1 LKTGIQ
7 SRLLLTTTLVLSSFL
22 FLAGFVLDR
31 SFQESIRESARDQ
44 LELVIYS
51 LMGAALEFDD
61 RLRFGNEDDLKDTRL
76 NQPESGWY
84 AMVERHGKEDR
95 WRSQSAR
102 TTGVE
107 FLDYQGSLNPGQ
119 FDFRE
124 TSGPT
129 SRFFLTY
136 AVIWEDEEETLL
148 TFQVAADQE
157 PFVNTIRGFRRN
169 LFLGLGAVTVFFVL
183 AQYLAVRWGLRPLR
197 VMAGEV
203 RELEDGKRE
212 RLSESYPVELTGL
225 AQNLDRF
232 IAHEQRS
239 RSRYRKAMEDLA
251 HSLKTPLAVIRN
263 TLHDGK
269 YDESNLLSEQLD
281 RMESTVTYQLSRAAV
296 AGPVTV
302 GKRVDIGSVIDRL
315 VRALQTAYIDR
326 NIEVEQQLEA
336 GLTVRGDERD
346 LMEMLGNL
354 LENAFKYTNSK
365 ILIRADSSTSISIYL
380 EDDGPG
386 IAPEF
391 REEVLNRGTRAD
403 QVQQGQGIGLAVVAE
418 LVELYHGSLSISE
431 SRWGG
436 AEIRLDL
443 P

>member
-1 LKTGIQ
+1 MKTGIQ
-7 SRLLLTTTLVLSSFL
+7 SRLLLITTLVLSSFL

-51 LMGAALEFDD
+51 LMGAALEFDEQ
-61 RLRFGNEDDLKDTRL
+61 LRFGTELKDTRL

-84 AMVERHGKEDR
+84 AMVERRGKEDR
-95 WRSQSAR
+95 WRSQSAH
-102 TTGVE
+102 TTDVE
-107 FLDYQGSLNPGQ
+107 FIDYQGSLSPGQ
-119 FDFRE
+119 FDFVE
-124 TSGPT
+124 EYAGSVD
-129 SRFFLTY
+129 RFFLTY
-136 AVIWEDEEETLL
+136 VVIWEDEDETLL

-157 PFVNTIRGFRRN
+157 PFVRTIRGFRRN
-169 LFLGLGAVTVFFVL
+169 LYIGLGAVTVFFVL

-197 VMAGEV
+197 AMAGEV

-212 RLSESYPVELTGL
+212 RLSESYPVELDGL

-263 TLHDGK
+263 ALQDDQR
-269 YDESNLLSEQLD
+269 DESILLGEQLD
-281 RMESTVTYQLSRAAV
+281 RMENTVTRQLTRASV
-296 AGPVTV
+296 AGPVIV
-302 GKRVDIGSVIDRL
+302 GRRVDIGTVIDRL
-315 VRALQTAYIDR
+315 VRALQTAYVDR
-326 NIEVEQQLEA
+326 NIEVEQQLA
-336 GLTVRGDERD
+336 PGLTVRGDERD

-354 LENAFKYTNSK
+354 LENAFKYTGSK
-365 ILIRADSSTSISIYL
+365 ILIRSDSGASTSIYL

-386 IAPEF
+386 IDPQL

-403 QVQQGQGIGLAVVAE
+403 EVQTGQGIGLAVVAE
-418 LVELYHGSLSISE
+418 LVELYHGKLTISQ

-436 AEIRLDL
+436 AQIRLDL

>member
-1 LKTGIQ
+1 MKTGIQ

-51 LMGAALEFDD
+51 LLGAALEFDEQLGFSTD
-61 RLRFGNEDDLKDTRL
+61 LADNRLY
-76 NQPESGWY
+76 QPESGWY

-95 WRSQSAR
+95 WRSLSAR

-107 FLDYQGSLNPGQ
+107 FLDYQGILNPGQ
-119 FDFRE
+119 FDFHE
-124 TSGPT
+124 ENEGSVD
-129 SRFFLTY
+129 RFFLTY
-136 AVIWEDEEETLL
+136 VVIWEDPDETLL

-157 PFVNTIRGFRRN
+157 PFVRTIRGFRRN
-169 LFLGLGAVTVFFVL
+169 LYIGLGAVTVFFVM
-183 AQYLAVRWGLRPLR
+183 AQYVAVRWGLRPLR
-197 VMAGEV
+197 AMAEEV

-212 RLSESYPVELTGL
+212 RLSESYPIELDGL

-263 TLHDGK
+263 ALHDDK
-269 YDESNLLSEQLD
+269 RDEGNLLAEQLD
-281 RMESTVTYQLSRAAV
+281 RMENTVTRQLTRASAV
-296 AGPVTV
+296 GPVIV
-302 GKRVDIGSVIDRL
+302 GRRVDIGNVIDRL
-315 VRALQTAYIDR
+315 VRALQTTYSDR
-326 NIEVEQQLEA
+326 NIEVEQQLEP
-336 GLTVRGDERD
+336 GVTVRGDERD

-354 LENAFKYTNSK
+354 LENAFKYTSSR
-365 ILIRADSSTSISIYL
+365 ILIRSDSSASTSIYL

-386 IAPEF
+386 IDPEL

-403 QVQQGQGIGLAVVAE
+403 EIQQGQGIGLAVVAE
-418 LVELYHGSLSISE
+418 LVELYHGELTISE

>member
-1 LKTGIQ
+1 MKTGIQ

-31 SFQESIRESARDQ
+31 SFQESITDSARDQ

-51 LMGAALEFDD
+51 LMGAALELDD
-61 RLRFGNEDDLKDTRL
+61 QLGFSNELGDSRLYL
-76 NQPESGWY
+76 PESGWY
-84 AMVERHGKEDR
+84 AMVERSGNTDR
-95 WRSQSAR
+95 WYSDSAR

-107 FLDYQGSLNPGQ
+107 FLDYQGSLQPGQ
-119 FDFRE
+119 FDFHE
-124 TSGPT
+124 QNIGAVP
-129 SRFFLTY
+129 RFFLTY
-136 AVIWEDEEETLL
+136 VVIWEDEEETPL

-157 PFVNTIRGFRRN
+157 PFVNTIRGFRRY
-169 LFLGLGAVTVFFVL
+169 LYIGLGAVTVFFVL

-197 VMAGEV
+197 VMALEV
-203 RELEDGKRE
+203 RELEDGKRDN
-212 RLSESYPVELTGL
+212 LSESYPVELDGL

-263 TLHDGK
+263 ALHEEK
-269 YDESNLLSEQLD
+269 HAENKLLSEQLD
-281 RMESTVTYQLSRAAV
+281 RMESTVTRQLTRAAV
-296 AGPVTV
+296 AGPVIV
-302 GKRVDIGSVIDRL
+302 GKRVDVGLVVDRL
-315 VRALQTAYIDR
+315 IRALQTAYVDR
-326 NIEVEQQLEA
+326 NITVTQELEP

-354 LENAFKYTNSK
+354 LENAFKYTKSR
-365 ILIRADSSTSISIYL
+365 ILVRGDGSASTSIYL

-386 IAPEF
+386 IAPAL
-391 REEVLNRGTRAD
+391 RDEVLNRGTRAD
-403 QVQQGQGIGLAVVAE
+403 EVQQGQGIGLAVVAE
-418 LVELYHGSLSISE
+418 LVELYRGKLTIGE

>member
-1 LKTGIQ
+1 MKTGIQ

-124 TSGPT
+124 TSGTT

-157 PFVNTIRGFRRN
+157 PFVKTIRGFRRN
-169 LFLGLGAVTVFFVL
+169 LYLGLGAVTVFFVL

-386 IAPEF
+386 IPPEF

>member
-1 LKTGIQ
+1 MKTGIQ

-157 PFVNTIRGFRRN
+157 PFVKTIRGFRRN
-169 LFLGLGAVTVFFVL
+169 LYLGLGAVTVFFVL

-354 LENAFKYTNSK
+354 LENAFKYTDSK